1 MIMEFFL
8 LIMVIID
15 SFILMDILKILMGGI
30 DILMEEE

>member
-30 DILMEEE
+30 DILTEEE